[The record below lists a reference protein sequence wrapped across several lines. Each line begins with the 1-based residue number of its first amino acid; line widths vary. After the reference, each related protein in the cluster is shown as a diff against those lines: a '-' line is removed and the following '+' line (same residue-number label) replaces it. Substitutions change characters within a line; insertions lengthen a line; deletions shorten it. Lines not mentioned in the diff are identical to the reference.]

1 MNTVNMPG
9 FTAEASLYKSSGR
22 YRIALFD
29 DINNN
34 SVVLQVR
41 PPSGLCQKASRLC
54 QNPERGGQW
63 CDILERCF
71 DEPGGSGGGSGGSG
85 GTNGGASGGPCGP
98 GNVLSPGGTVCCPS
112 AFPFGMNCFGQRFC
126 SFVNLSGVLG
136 CTLL

>member
-9 FTAEASLYKSSGR
+9 FTAEASLHKSSGR

-71 DEPGGSGGGSGGSG
+71 DEPGGSGGGSGGRSVP
-85 GTNGGASGGPCGP
+85 TISVSSFGAALPAGSISTSQ
-98 GNVLSPGGTVCCPS
+98 LRE
-112 AFPFGMNCFGQRFC
+112 PFSQAREFC
-126 SFVNLSGVLG
+126 
-136 CTLL
+136 T